1 MSSAAERPSLFRPGL
16 ETLEERALPSATG
29 FRPIDEIGNNVAN
42 PNQGTAN
49 TDLLRLSPVAYA
61 DGISAPS
68 LANNPS
74 ARSIS
79 NILNNQADPN
89 NAAQDIS
96 VIDTN
101 SLSDYGYVWGQFI
114 DHDMDLT
121 PGGGAWFPIDVP
133 AGDPIGGAGPL
144 PFTRSQFDPN
154 TGTST
159 SNPRQQINAVT
170 SYLDLSQVYG
180 STAFVADALRTHSGG
195 LLKTSPG
202 NMLPFNN
209 LDYFTQA
216 QLDALNMAND
226 SGLLPSSQL
235 YAAGDVRA
243 NENVELTVLQTLFV
257 RNHNRIALEL
267 AQQDPRQFGLS
278 SWTDETLYQEARKLN
293 IAEAQMITYNG
304 YLPDL
309 LGPAVLSRYTG
320 YKSNVN
326 ASIATEF
333 STVAYRFGHSMLDN
347 EIERHGNDGADIA
360 DQNLAGSS
368 LSLAQDFFDPSVITP
383 DANGVFGAFDPISG
397 HTTSDIDPLLKGIAD
412 GDAQAVDLMAVESV
426 RNLLFAN
433 GAYGGQDLMARD
445 VQRARDHG
453 IGSYNQLRVAYGL
466 KPVTNF
472 AEITSNVA
480 VQKQL
485 RQVYGTVDNIDP
497 FEGGLAEDH
506 AKGSDMGPLFTRI
519 LADQFQRLRD
529 GDRFFYANESF
540 TAAERGILAQGDT
553 LTKVIEAN
561 THATNLQA
569 DAFIFKASI
578 SGTVFFDRN
587 GNGQRNRG
595 DFGLAGMVVQLLDS
609 SGNVVAT
616 TRTNTQGRYVFT
628 QQSGPAANPDEACGL
643 SATGA
648 YSVRLVLPTFGK
660 QTTQDPGMIAI
671 GCGGTNITGVDFGV
685 SLTSNLNQAVTWE
698 SWLLGQLGKEH
709 SK

>member
-1 MSSAAERPSLFRPGL
+1 MMFRPGL
-16 ETLEERALPSATG
+16 EALEERCLPSTSG
-29 FRPIDEIGNNVAN
+29 FRPIDEVGNNVDN
-42 PNQGTAN
+42 PSQGTAN

-61 DGISAPS
+61 DGSSAPS
-68 LANNPS
+68 LPNNPS
-74 ARSIS
+74 ARLLS

-89 NAAQDIS
+89 NSAQDIS

-209 LDYFTQA
+209 LNYFTQA
-216 QLDALNMAND
+216 ELDALSMAND
-226 SGLLPSSQL
+226 SGLLPSGQL
-235 YAAGDVRA
+235 YAAGDRRA
-243 NENVELTVLQTLFV
+243 NENVELTALQTLLL
-257 RNHNRIALEL
+257 RNHNRIVLEL
-267 AQQDPRQFGLS
+267 VQQDPTKFGVT

-293 IAEAQMITYNG
+293 IAQYQMITYSG

-309 LGPAVLSRYTG
+309 LGTAALSRYTG
-320 YKSNVN
+320 YKADVN

-347 EIERHGNDGADIA
+347 AIERHSNDGTDIA
-360 DQNLAGSS
+360 DQNPQGSS

-383 DANGVFGAFDPISG
+383 DASGVFGAFDPISG

-412 GDAQAVDLMAVESV
+412 GDAQAVDLLAVESV

-433 GAYGGQDLMARD
+433 GAFGGQDLMARD
-445 VQRARDHG
+445 IQRARDHG
-453 IGSYNQLRVAYGL
+453 IGTYNQLRVAYGL
-466 KPVTNF
+466 KPVTSF

-480 VQKQL
+480 VQNQL
-485 RQVYGTVDNIDP
+485 QQAYGAVDNIDP

-529 GDRFFYANESF
+529 GDRFFYGNETF
-540 TAAERGILAQGDT
+540 TRAERAILAQGDT

-561 THATNLQA
+561 THVTNLQA
-569 DAFIFKASI
+569 DAFVFKASI
-578 SGTVFFDRN
+578 SGTVFLDRS

-595 DFGLAGMVVQLLDS
+595 DLGLTGMVVQLLDS

-616 TRTNTQGRYVFT
+616 TRTNARGQYVFT
-628 QQSGPAANPDEACGL
+628 QQSGPAGNPDEACGL

-660 QTTQDPGMIAI
+660 QTTQNPETIAI
-671 GCGGTNITGVDFGV
+671 GCGGTNVTGVDFGV
-685 SLTSNLNQAVTWE
+685 GLASDLNDAVTWE
-698 SWLLGQLGKEH
+698 SWLPAQLGKEH